1 MQDGS
6 FRTQRLLYTDSGHYL
21 LPIHHFNKPAD
32 ENLARTH
39 HDHRHNLTFPVALH
53 EENDANKDDTHT
65 EKPVEQHTLHTT
77 LEEQTASQV
86 FH

>member
-1 MQDGS
+1 MKQDFHKLQKEHG
-6 FRTQRLLYTDSGHYL
+6 
-21 LPIHHFNKPAD
+21 KK
-32 ENLARTH
+32 ARTH
-39 HDHRHNLTFPVALH
+39 HDYRHNLTFPVALH